1 MITTAGNL
9 TSFAQY
15 PTTKTIKGQDVVIM
29 TVPQAKAIDNKFLL
43 LKDSVKLLSIS
54 LYQNRENLRITS
66 EALTKTNKSLTS
78 TQESLSQTMAINEA
92 YIKEIEK
99 YKKMEFEDKK
109 VKMRV
114 TIGLTSALVVWL
126 TVFITGISQ

>member
-1 MITTAGNL
+1 
-9 TSFAQY
+9 
-15 PTTKTIKGQDVVIM
+15 M